1 MSVMS
6 LPLEIASMVSSSAAC
21 DTRTAEEIVNYLV
34 SQRPYAAAAISVYDP
49 LATRYHS
56 IASAGYDDRV
66 SDYLNSDFFNEDP
79 AMRLYH
85 SQGRSQVALKWAEM
99 PFECDY
105 RDTYS
110 VQEYLHPAGF
120 REGITL
126 LLHSRD
132 GRHTGNL
139 HISTD
144 DPRFP
149 TEQMLRAETQ
159 QLQLVLGGFTD
170 ALRRLAPMSVDSEL
184 AQGCIMTE
192 AGDVIDL
199 PGTRSLEST
208 MRGSLLSQLAGLT
221 DSAIPA
227 AFYFRADSTWFRVQT
242 GLVGERSRV
251 VVVVAEPGSIPF
263 SLTPRELEV
272 IELVASGATNDE
284 IAAKLF
290 VSRATVAKHLEN
302 ILHKLDCPNRTAVAH
317 KALVHHLRALPSW

>member
-66 SDYLNSDFFNEDP
+66 SGYLNSDFFNEDP

-199 PGTRSLEST
+199 PGTRSL
-208 MRGSLLSQLAGLT
+208 

>member
-1 MSVMS
+1 MSVIS
-6 LPLEIASMVSSSAAC
+6 LPLEIAGMVSSSSAC
-21 DTRTAEEIVNYLV
+21 DTRTADEIVNYLI
-34 SQRPYAAAAISVYDP
+34 SHRPYVAAALSVYDP
-49 LATRYHS
+49 LSSSYHS

-66 SDYLNSDFFNEDP
+66 NGYLNSDSFDRDV

-85 SQGRSQVALKWAEM
+85 AQGRDQVALKWAEM

-110 VQEYLHPAGF
+110 VQEYFEPAGF

-149 TEQMLRAETQ
+149 TEQMLRAEIQ

-170 ALRRLAPMSVDSEL
+170 ELRRLAPMSADPET
-184 AQGCIMTE
+184 AQGCIITE
-192 AGDVIDL
+192 AGDVMDL
-199 PGTRSLEST
+199 PGARALEADA
-208 MRGSLLSQLAGLT
+208 RERLLSQLAGLS
-221 DSAIPA
+221 DSAIPES
-227 AFYFRADSTWFRVQT
+227 FYFRSSSTWLRVQT
-242 GLVGERSRV
+242 GLVGERSR
-251 VVVVAEPGSIPF
+251 VVVAEPGSIPF

-272 IELVASGATNDE
+272 VELVVSGATNDE

-290 VSRATVAKHLEN
+290 VSRATIAKHLEN
-302 ILHKLDCPNRTAVAH
+302 ILHKLDSPNRTAAAH
-317 KALVHHLRALPSW
+317 KALVHHVRTLPSW

>member
-1 MSVMS
+1 MSIMS
-6 LPLEIASMVSSSAAC
+6 LPLEIASMVSSGAAC

-49 LATRYHS
+49 LTTRYHS
-56 IASAGYDDRV
+56 IASAGYDERV
-66 SDYLNSDFFNEDP
+66 SGFLNSDFFDEDP
-79 AMRLYH
+79 SMRLYH
-85 SQGRSQVALKWAEM
+85 AQGRSQVALKWAEM
-99 PFECDY
+99 PFDCDY
-105 RDTYS
+105 RDTYP
-110 VQEYLHPAGF
+110 VQEYYHPAGF

-149 TEQMLRAETQ
+149 TEQMLRAEIQ

-208 MRGSLLSQLAGLT
+208 VRGSLLSQLAGLA

-227 AFYFRADSTWFRVQT
+227 VFYFRADSTWFRVHT
-242 GLVGERSRV
+242 GLVGERSR
-251 VVVVAEPGSIPF
+251 VVVAEPGSIPF

-272 IELVASGATNDE
+272 IEPVASGATNEE

-302 ILHKLDCPNRTAVAH
+302 ILQKLDCPNRTAVAH
-317 KALVHHLRALPSW
+317 KALVHHLRVLPSW

>member
-21 DTRTAEEIVNYLV
+21 DTRIADEIVNYLV
-34 SQRPYAAAAISVYDP
+34 SERPYAAAAISVYDP
-49 LATRYHS
+49 LTTRYHS
-56 IASAGYDDRV
+56 IASTGYDDRV
-66 SDYLNSDFFNEDP
+66 SGYLNSDSFDEDP

-85 SQGRSQVALKWAEM
+85 AQGQSQVALKWAEM
-99 PFECDY
+99 PFDGDY
-105 RDTYS
+105 RDTFP
-110 VQEYLHPAGF
+110 VQEYYHPAGF

-139 HISTD
+139 NISTD

-149 TEQMLRAETQ
+149 SEQMLRAEVQ

-184 AQGCIMTE
+184 AQGCIVTE

-208 MRGSLLSQLAGLT
+208 IRGSLLSQLAGLT

-242 GLVGERSRV
+242 GVVGERSRV
-251 VVVVAEPGSIPF
+251 VVAEPEPIPF

-272 IELVASGATNDE
+272 IDPVASGATNDE
-284 IAAKLF
+284 IAAKLY

-302 ILHKLDCPNRTAVAH
+302 ILHKLDCPNRTAAAH